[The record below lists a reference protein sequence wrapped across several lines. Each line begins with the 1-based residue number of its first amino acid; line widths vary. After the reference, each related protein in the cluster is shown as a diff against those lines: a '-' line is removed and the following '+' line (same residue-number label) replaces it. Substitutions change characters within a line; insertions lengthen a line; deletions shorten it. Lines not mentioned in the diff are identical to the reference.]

1 MCILKYTKPYVFRKE
16 PAGGI
21 LFNVN
26 TGDIRVVEGV
36 AFGICTLIEDGSSE
50 SQILNR
56 LREEY
61 PAETDLEADLH
72 EFIGELKEKGII
84 E

>member
-1 MCILKYTKPYVFRKE
+1 MCSLKYTKQYVFRKE

-21 LFNVN
+21 LFNID
-26 TGDIRVVEGV
+26 TGDISVVEGV
-36 AFGICTLIEDGSSE
+36 AFGICTLIDRGSSE
-50 SQILNR
+50 SQILGK

-61 PAETDLEADLH
+61 PEQADLESDLH
-72 EFIGELKEKGII
+72 DFICELKEKGII